1 HQAGDGA
8 AGDLRLG
15 EPDRPR
21 PAWRGG
27 KGGDAP
33 AARDTAGGGLM
44 EVWLTPQQIA
54 AMRLAGM
61 PTTDRG
67 VRGMAEKNLLV
78 FRTRVRGKG
87 IEILLDS
94 LPIEAQRDY
103 YARQAAGLL
112 NQPAPSGE

>member
-1 HQAGDGA
+1 
-8 AGDLRLG
+8 
-15 EPDRPR
+15 
-21 PAWRGG
+21 GG

-67 VRGMAEKNLLV
+67 VRSMAKKNLLAN
-78 FRTRVRGKG
+78 RTRVRGKG
-87 IEILLDS
+87 IEISLDS

-103 YARQAAGLL
+103 WARQAARMNGGESDAVLL
-112 NQPAPSGE
+112 HGRVGPAGGGGGADGQR